1 MDNIIKTSGTTEQ
14 YKLNPGGAVSYPF
27 AVKGIVKQNVDTT
40 RTGRI
45 KVYIEDFGATDPS
58 KSSSWVTVSYL
69 SPFYGNILGD
79 YDPNS
84 NENTSY
90 GTYTTNPHSYGFWAT
105 SPDIGSEVICLFLYG
120 KKDFG
125 YYIGCVP
132 KPGLTHMVPAIG
144 STNNIIMEE
153 GEASRYGN
161 AENLPVTELNDKNE
175 NLFDSP
181 SFNEQARPV
190 HKVIAAQLWQQG
202 LVRDEIRGTITSSS
216 VRESPS
222 NVYGISTPGRPIYS
236 SVSGTTDG
244 QLAENL
250 IDAKVEEAKI
260 IARRGG
266 HSLVLDDGDIFGQNN
281 LMRLR
286 TAGGHQITMSDDG
299 QTLFIIHSNGQS
311 YVELGKEGTIDLYS
325 TNSFNVRTKGDL
337 NLHADNNININAKK
351 QLNIY
356 SEELNLNTDKNTNIR
371 VGKNFSQQTIG
382 DHLLKVD
389 KGMSF
394 ASKSPASFKSD
405 NITFINGSRINL
417 NTGTSS
423 LQPVEIKP
431 LPIAQH
437 SDTLFDSEAGW
448 IPAPS
453 KLPSIN
459 SRVPT
464 HTPWVDANKG
474 VDVKI
479 DESAASNF
487 PTEPSSEL
495 QRVNATTIGSNTGPL
510 QVTTPSLASTAK
522 NITPAKG
529 NFDVNTTSAAV
540 SQAAVSASNDPA
552 IKNAVSQNGGLVTIN
567 GTQAAVLGKLGH
579 SPLQLEQA
587 GYLKP
592 GSSVIIDNVAKTST
606 YLGEALPQ
614 NVFTGKDGV
623 TNLPAFVNNVNAQT
637 NAQVGLMNNGFDG
650 LKANGVITGK
660 ESPTQITGLLNGAA
674 KFGVSSIT
682 SFASATTSTNTPNT
696 TAIKNTIA
704 TGNYAANMAEKT
716 TSPVGSMLSSITSG
730 AGAIV
735 GSVAGAA
742 SSVFNAIKGSF
753 TKLTAGIPQN
763 LTSLN
768 SKNTQS
774 SGGSL
779 GGLTGG
785 ASAIA
790 NQVSKLGANQ
800 LNLGDSSLSTVISQS
815 IQNSLNFN
823 QIGINPNILN
833 SSLAN
838 FAKSS
843 LNGPETSALNSASK
857 ALSSSGPGS
866 IVMPTVAENTVNRSN
881 IQAATK
887 AIYGDSRIPL
897 PNSDSQ
903 DSNIPNDQNLSVYEN
918 LQIELNTK
926 RDQKFEF
933 RNRWFLLKDQYGS
946 DAAVTEQAY
955 QDYKQLLSEI
965 ETLRNQVAAAE
976 ENLFT

>member
-1 MDNIIKTSGTTEQ
+1 MDNVIKTSGTTEQ

-27 AVKGIVKQNVDTT
+27 AVKGIVKQNVDPI
-40 RTGRI
+40 RTGRL
-45 KVYIEDFGATDPS
+45 KVYIEDFGATNPND
-58 KSSSWVTVSYL
+58 SSSWVTVSYL

-79 YDPNS
+79 YNPNS
-84 NENTSY
+84 NETTSY

-132 KPGLTHMVPAIG
+132 TPGLTHMVPGIG
-144 STNNIIMEE
+144 STNKIIMEE

-181 SFNEQARPV
+181 AFNEQARPV
-190 HKVIAAQLWQQG
+190 HTVIAAQLWQQG
-202 LVRDEIRGTITSSS
+202 LIRDDIRGTITSSS

-236 SVSGTTDG
+236 AISGTNDG
-244 QLAENL
+244 ELAENL
-250 IDAKVEEAKI
+250 LDSKVEEAKI

-266 HSLVLDDGDIFGQNN
+266 HSIVLDDGDIFGQNN

-325 TNSFNVRTKGDL
+325 TNSLNVRTKGDL

-356 SEELNLNTDKNTNIR
+356 AEELNLNTDKDTNIR

-382 DHLLKVD
+382 DHLLKVE

-394 ASKSPASFKSD
+394 TSKSPASFKSD
-405 NITFINGSRINL
+405 STTFINGSRINL
-417 NTGTSS
+417 NTGSSS

-431 LPIAQH
+431 IPIVQH
-437 SDTLFDSEAGW
+437 SDTLFDSTAGW

-474 VDVKI
+474 VNVKI
-479 DESAASNF
+479 DESAAGNF
-487 PTEPSSEL
+487 PSEPSSEL
-495 QRVNATTIGSNTGPL
+495 QRVNSTANGSNTGPL

-540 SQAAVSASNDPA
+540 SQAAVSAGNNPT
-552 IKNAVSQNGGLVTIN
+552 IKNAVSQSGGLVTID

-579 SPLQLEQA
+579 SPQQLEQA

-592 GSSVIIDNVAKTST
+592 GSSVIINNVAKTST

-614 NVFTGKDGV
+614 SVFTGKDGV
-623 TNLPAFVNNVNAQT
+623 SNLPAFVTNVNAQT
-637 NAQVGLMNNGFDG
+637 STQVGLMNNGFDA
-650 LKANGVITGK
+650 LKVNGIITGK
-660 ESPTQITGLLNGAA
+660 ESPTQITGLLNSAA
-674 KFGVSSIT
+674 KFGVASVT
-682 SFASATTSTNTPNT
+682 SFASGNLSSPQTTE
-696 TAIKNTIA
+696 IRNTIG
-704 TGNYAANMAEKT
+704 TGNYAADMAEKT

-730 AGAIV
+730 AGAVV

-763 LTSLN
+763 LTALN
-768 SKNTQS
+768 DANKQS

-785 ASAIA
+785 LSAIT
-790 NQVSKLGANQ
+790 NQVSTLGASQ
-800 LNLGDSSLSTVISQS
+800 LNLGTSNLSNIITQS
-815 IQNSLNFN
+815 IQNSLNFG
-823 QIGINPNILN
+823 QIGINPNTLT
-833 SSLAN
+833 SSLTN

-843 LNGPETSALNSASK
+843 LNGPEISALNSASK
-857 ALSSSGPGS
+857 ALSSGGPAS
-866 IVMPTVAENTVNRSN
+866 TVMSTVAENTVNRSS

-897 PNSDSQ
+897 PNSEGQELDVP
-903 DSNIPNDQNLSVYEN
+903 DDENLSIFEN
-918 LQIELNTK
+918 LKIELTSK
-926 RDQKFEF
+926 TDQKFEA
-933 RNRWFLLKDQYGS
+933 RNTWLLLKEQYGS
-946 DAAVTEQAY
+946 DALITQQALEEY
-955 QDYKQLLSEI
+955 INLLGEI
-965 ETLRNQVAAAE
+965 DNLKAQVQVAE